1 MTMTMMMMT
10 TTMMTTLMMMMTMM
24 MMMMTMMTTATAM
37 TMVQK
42 QDEMCALA
50 FSDDLEFWGINEAYL
65 ESCCQVGQEDDY
77 LYFLCLRILGVL

>member
-1 MTMTMMMMT
+1 MMMMT
-10 TTMMTTLMMMMTMM
+10 TTMITMI
-24 MMMMTMMTTATAM
+24 MMTTMTTAM
-37 TMVQK
+37 TIVRK

-77 LYFLCLRILGVL
+77 LSFLCLRILGLL

>member
-1 MTMTMMMMT
+1 MMMMT
-10 TTMMTTLMMMMTMM
+10 TTMMTMI
-24 MMMMTMMTTATAM
+24 MMTTMTTAM
-37 TMVQK
+37 TIVRK

-77 LYFLCLRILGVL
+77 LYFLCLRILGLL

>member
-1 MTMTMMMMT
+1 MTMVTVTTMMMATMMAT
-10 TTMMTTLMMMMTMM
+10 TTTVMII
-24 MMMMTMMTTATAM
+24 
-37 TMVQK
+37 VQK

-77 LYFLCLRILGVL
+77 LSFLCLRILGLL